1 MLRLYEFD
9 QGTEITLCSRTPRSR
24 YEFSSVILKIFPEQG
39 RIILAPVDVNGKT
52 VHFSHS
58 GIEHTITITNKTK
71 VYEYANVKL
80 KEIRT
85 KSKKY
90 RYALSVECEDDVN
103 PVNRRNFFR
112 VFLGVEGTL
121 ETGVTRRS
129 QEVIIKDISAN
140 GLGVICPKQV
150 NFPTGTD
157 VQVTFL
163 DEMTGESFD
172 LGCTIVRKVKNDE
185 NTVVYGCQ
193 LPEVSD
199 SMEKFVALRQRIAKN
214 SGDTH

>member
-1 MLRLYEFD
+1 M
-9 QGTEITLCSRTPRSR
+9 
-24 YEFSSVILKIFPEQG
+24 ILKIFPEQG
-39 RIILAPVDVNGKT
+39 RVILAPVEVNGRT

-80 KEIRT
+80 TEIRT
-85 KSKKY
+85 KSKKF
-90 RYALSVECEDDVN
+90 RYALSVECEDDVK

-112 VFLGVEGTL
+112 VFLGVEGVL

-140 GLGVICPKQV
+140 GLGVICPKQI
-150 NFPTGTD
+150 NFPIGTE

-163 DEMTGESFD
+163 DEMTDESFD
-172 LGCTIVRKVKNDE
+172 LECTIVRKVKNDE

-199 SMEKFVALRQRIAKN
+199 SMEKFVALRQRINKN
-214 SGDTH
+214 SGDT